1 MFRRNDLL
9 KDYSMSWYKFLNF
22 YTNIWER
29 SLKEDPLFGFF
40 MSLIYVNRINQRITI
55 QITLN
60 NLGIPSLHKQSLLPW
75 FRHLVSETNY
85 LLFFHKMVI
94 INVLS
99 SANVTTGGATCT
111 GHLVTA
117 VLLDECLLTPVTVP
131 YHGLGQS
138 GLNIGSHACLP
149 LFLHFITTQWDMI
162 GLLTQSAK
170 QVKECHMSENKFIY
184 CFSLHNFVQNDT
196 KSNFIQNKAIYI
208 SNTVNCWEQSL

>member
-1 MFRRNDLL
+1 
-9 KDYSMSWYKFLNF
+9 
-22 YTNIWER
+22 
-29 SLKEDPLFGFF
+29 
-40 MSLIYVNRINQRITI
+40 
-55 QITLN
+55 
-60 NLGIPSLHKQSLLPW
+60 
-75 FRHLVSETNY
+75 
-85 LLFFHKMVI
+85 MVI

-117 VLLDECLLTPVTVP
+117 VLLDEGLLTTVTVP

-170 QVKECHMSENKFIY
+170 QVKVIMVNFFQTFFFQISVECHMSDFCTVFLSIILSRKTLNQILFKTR
-184 CFSLHNFVQNDT
+184 Q
-196 KSNFIQNKAIYI
+196 YI
-208 SNTVNCWEQSL
+208 SQTL